1 MLIGGVDIGGT
12 KMAAVV
18 ANAEGP
24 LARVV
29 QSTAKSGTPL
39 AVPEQVLALLDEV
52 CREANIQR
60 ADLKRV
66 GICSAGPF
74 ISENSYLALATP
86 NLCGGLPGAQD
97 LPNDWTSI
105 PLEKVLRSV
114 FADVVIRNDCIG
126 ALIAE
131 RNFGAVRNVNDCI
144 YVTWSTGIGFGL
156 CVDGHVL
163 QGKHGN
169 AGHAGHLLLS
179 EVSQALCGCGNRG
192 DTEGLISGRNIERLH
207 GRSAADIFE
216 AARQGDQASLAIV
229 NEAAQWFG
237 KALYNL
243 AVTLDTRVFVIG
255 GSVWLHHGDWIKSTV
270 QREIAS
276 RLPSLTD
283 GVELRTAQ
291 LRNLVADI
299 GGLCLVMPEDWIAEW
314 QQTTPWKRLP

>member
-29 QSTAKSGTPL
+29 HSTVKTGAER
-39 AVPEQVLALLDEV
+39 AVPEQVVALVDEV
-52 CREANIQR
+52 CRQAGITR
-60 ADLKRV
+60 GDLARLGV
-66 GICSAGPF
+66 CSAGPF
-74 ISENSYLALATP
+74 VTVDGNISLVSP
-86 NLCGGLPGAQD
+86 NLCGALPGAQD
-97 LPNDWTSI
+97 LPNDWKSI
-105 PLEKVLRSV
+105 PLEQVLRET
-114 FADVVIRNDCIG
+114 FDDLVIRNDCIG

-131 RNFGAVRNVNDCI
+131 RSFGAVRDVNDCV

-192 DTEGLISGRNIERLH
+192 DTEALVSGRNIERVH
-207 GRSAADIFE
+207 ERSAADIFD
-216 AARQGDQASLAIV
+216 AARKGDQASHAIV
-229 NEAAQWFG
+229 AEAAQWFG

-243 AVTLDTRVFVIG
+243 TVTLDTRVFVIG
-255 GSVWLHHGDWIKSTV
+255 GSVWLHHGDWLRPMV
-270 QREIAS
+270 LQEITS
-276 RLPSLTD
+276 RFPSLTE
-283 GVELRTAQ
+283 GIELRTAQ

-299 GGLCLVMPEDWIAEW
+299 GGLCLVMPPEWFSSW
-314 QQTTPWKRLP
+314 QQRSPWQRIA